1 MISTNRIGDSILRS
15 VLEWAGTHAEP
26 ALLPDFALGMDRRE
40 RGLLGALGG
49 LARAI
54 SETNGHHG
62 SHVPSEIADW
72 WFHAPSPPDELVEQ
86 VRRGIQSGRDLF
98 GELYTATVSISH
110 RRKLG
115 TVFTPPYVAAHMFT
129 RCKQFGFEPATVIDP
144 GAGVGAFTIN
154 AANELGVP
162 VVAVDI
168 NLATLGF
175 LAARSHLIGLKTS
188 THVSQGTG
196 RLNGP
201 GEIQLVRDDFLKWLP
216 SGLPQTTPPSLI
228 VGNPPYTRH
237 QEMTQHDKES
247 ARVAVGSLVSSGL
260 AGMAAYFLAASLRFL
275 RRNDALCMILPGSW
289 MQANYGLEIRR
300 HLWGLTQRRVQIDVF
315 SHQVQV
321 FPKSKVD
328 AVVLWVGPQE
338 ESRRPMTM
346 TEMSLDGSHV
356 RSLRSLHVNRSG
368 EPPKIFPRTISEWR
382 PSKSSGAALGD
393 FFVVRRG
400 IATGRNAF
408 FMLTD
413 VEVEKRKIPDS
424 TLVPVISS
432 IKKLDVDIIDDATF
446 SKLYSS
452 GAKRWMLMLKPND
465 IHLPSIRRYLTEGT
479 LDGVANAFLAKQR
492 RHWFALEDIEP
503 APLLLQPM
511 TKKGFRVVRNLKG
524 VRHTNNLF
532 GLYPLTENVDIER
545 FSDWLRSS
553 VGQRALLRVA
563 RRYGDGMYKLEP
575 RAVRE
580 VEVPQSLA
588 LL

>member
-115 TVFTPPYVAAHMFT
+115 TVFTPPSVAAHMFT

-175 LAARSHLIGLKTS
+175 LAARSHLNRTQNFNPRISRHRETEWSRWKYNWC
-188 THVSQGTG
+188 GT
-196 RLNGP
+196 
-201 GEIQLVRDDFLKWLP
+201 IFLKWLP

-275 RRNDALCMILPGSW
+275 RPKRCTMHDSPRILDAG
-289 MQANYGLEIRR
+289 Q
-300 HLWGLTQRRVQIDVF
+300 LW
-315 SHQVQV
+315 
-321 FPKSKVD
+321 P
-328 AVVLWVGPQE
+328 
-338 ESRRPMTM
+338 
-346 TEMSLDGSHV
+346 
-356 RSLRSLHVNRSG
+356 
-368 EPPKIFPRTISEWR
+368 
-382 PSKSSGAALGD
+382 
-393 FFVVRRG
+393 
-400 IATGRNAF
+400 
-408 FMLTD
+408 
-413 VEVEKRKIPDS
+413 
-424 TLVPVISS
+424 
-432 IKKLDVDIIDDATF
+432 
-446 SKLYSS
+446 
-452 GAKRWMLMLKPND
+452 
-465 IHLPSIRRYLTEGT
+465 
-479 LDGVANAFLAKQR
+479 
-492 RHWFALEDIEP
+492 
-503 APLLLQPM
+503 
-511 TKKGFRVVRNLKG
+511 
-524 VRHTNNLF
+524 
-532 GLYPLTENVDIER
+532 
-545 FSDWLRSS
+545 
-553 VGQRALLRVA
+553 
-563 RRYGDGMYKLEP
+563 
-575 RAVRE
+575 
-580 VEVPQSLA
+580 
-588 LL
+588 